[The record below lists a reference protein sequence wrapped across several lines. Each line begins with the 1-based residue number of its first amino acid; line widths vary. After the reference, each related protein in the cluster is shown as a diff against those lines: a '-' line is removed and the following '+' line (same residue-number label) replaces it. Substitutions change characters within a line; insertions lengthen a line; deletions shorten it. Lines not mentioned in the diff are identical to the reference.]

1 MDKDAELFKASFYA
15 DLPVIKRLV
24 KTKDDL
30 RIKIPIKDGDYALF
44 WNDNYVF
51 ISILEVLN
59 WSAFGFYEYTEKNSL
74 CHRMFDANNVQVLND
89 CINPSEY
96 YKNTLN
102 CIEWICN
109 KFSIHNYHLK
119 DYSYYS
125 PLSRFLF
132 DDEEYLTDDEI
143 EDALKNGFQ
152 KIDLDLINVA
162 IKGNGIASYKLIK
175 KGANY
180 NKDPLDYTDGSLII
194 DVLGADNSFHILQI
208 ISYLHHKER
217 FSTHEPYEILSSLYQ
232 VGVGN
237 YILDIVTIEK

>member
-1 MDKDAELFKASFYA
+1 MNKDTELFKASFYA

-24 KTKDDL
+24 KTESDL
-30 RIKIPIKDGDYALF
+30 QIKIPIKEGDYALY
-44 WNDNYVF
+44 WNGNFVL

-59 WSAFGFYEYTEKNSL
+59 WSAFGFYEYIEENIL
-74 CHRMFDANNVQVLND
+74 CHRMFDTNNVQILND

-96 YKNTLN
+96 YKNILN

-132 DDEEYLTDDEI
+132 DDEEYLIDDEI
-143 EDALKNGFQ
+143 VEALKDGFCQ
-152 KIDLDLINVA
+152 IDLDLINVA
-162 IKGNGIASYKLIK
+162 AKGNGIASYELIK

-180 NKDPLDYTDGSLII
+180 NIDPLDYTNESLII
-194 DVLGADNSFHILQI
+194 NILESNNSFHMLRT
-208 ISYLHHKER
+208 ISYLSHKESFR
-217 FSTHEPYEILSSLYQ
+217 IHEPYEVLSSLYQ

-237 YILDIVTIEK
+237 YILDIITTKI